1 MDAMIRAAISLSVLA
16 VLVLPSS
23 AAPLSPEELQ
33 QKVET
38 VREDAGLVALG
49 AVIANAD
56 GDILGL
62 AVDGARV
69 QGGS

>member
-1 MDAMIRAAISLSVLA
+1 M
-16 VLVLPSS
+16 
-23 AAPLSPEELQ
+23 
-33 QKVET
+33 
-38 VREDAGLVALG
+38 ALG

-69 QGGS
+69 QGKRGAVQQGDAWHIGSNTKMLT